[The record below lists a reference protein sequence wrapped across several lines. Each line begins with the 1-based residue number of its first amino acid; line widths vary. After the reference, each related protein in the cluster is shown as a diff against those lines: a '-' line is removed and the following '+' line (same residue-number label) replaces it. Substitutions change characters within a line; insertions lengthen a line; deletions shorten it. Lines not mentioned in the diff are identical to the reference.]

1 MQAALTAD
9 SSSTKN
15 VPTITVL
22 SATGTTSSGVRI
34 YLYHRLYLFNYFFS
48 EKNDKVVLQ
57 QIKF

>member
-15 VPTITVL
+15 VPTVTVL

-34 YLYHRLYLFNYFFS
+34 YLYHRSYLFNYFLA
-48 EKNDKVVLQ
+48 KKTT
-57 QIKF
+57 K